1 MKSNKII
8 CFGEILWDIFEDG
21 KKLGGAPFNVTNS
34 LKDLGADVEFI
45 SRIGK
50 DFLGN
55 EILKELK
62 SRGVSTIFL
71 QEDPIYPTGKV
82 TVSIDSDGS
91 AKYEIDNDSAWD
103 YIEKEAKTVKMVSD
117 ASAFVF
123 GSLIARAKSFEALNS
138 FLKVSKFSIFD
149 INLRPPFYNQSL
161 LIDLMNK
168 SDMLKF
174 NDEELDIIASG
185 LESPFN
191 SIDKNIE
198 FIAERTKTKIICVTK
213 GKCGAVLYHHGDWF
227 YNNGYRVKVKDSVG
241 AGDSFLATL
250 INGLIEKEPL
260 QKTIDYA
267 CAMGALVANSFGANP
282 TISMNDLESF
292 IYTYKD
298 H

>member
-82 TVSIDSDGS
+82 TVSLDSDGS

-213 GKCGAVLYHHGDWF
+213 GKYGAVLYHHGDWF

>member
-8 CFGEILWDIFEDG
+8 CFGEILWDIFEEG

-82 TVSIDSDGS
+82 TVDIDSDGS

-174 NDEELDIIASG
+174 NDEELDIIANG

-213 GKCGAVLYHHGDWF
+213 GKYGAVLYHHGDWF
-227 YNNGYRVKVKDSVG
+227 YNNGYRVIVKDSAG

-282 TISMNDLESF
+282 TISKNDLESF

>member
-1 MKSNKII
+1 
-8 CFGEILWDIFEDG
+8 
-21 KKLGGAPFNVTNS
+21 VTNS

-103 YIEKEAKTVKMVSD
+103 YIEKEAKTVKIVSN

-174 NDEELDIIASG
+174 NDEELDIIANG

-198 FIAERTKTKIICVTK
+198 FIAEKTKTKIICVTK
-213 GKCGAVLYHHGDWF
+213 GKYGAVLYHHGDWF
-227 YNNGYRVKVKDSVG
+227 YNNGYKVIVKDSVG

-282 TISMNDLESF
+282 TISENDLESF

>member
-82 TVSIDSDGS
+82 TVDIDSDGS

-103 YIEKEAKTVKMVSD
+103 YIEKETKTVKMVSD

-174 NDEELDIIASG
+174 NDEELDIIANG

-213 GKCGAVLYHHGDWF
+213 GKYGAVLYHHGDWF
-227 YNNGYRVKVKDSVG
+227 YNNGYKVIVKDSVG

-282 TISMNDLESF
+282 TISKNDLESF

>member
-82 TVSIDSDGS
+82 TVDIDSNGS

-103 YIEKEAKTVKMVSD
+103 YIEKETKTVKMVSD

-174 NDEELDIIASG
+174 NDEELDIIANG

-198 FIAERTKTKIICVTK
+198 FIAEKTKTKIICVTK
-213 GKCGAVLYHHGDWF
+213 GKYGAVLYHHGDWF

>member
-71 QEDPIYPTGKV
+71 QEDPIHPTGKV
-82 TVSIDSDGS
+82 TVDIDSNGS
-91 AKYEIDNDSAWD
+91 AKYEIYNDSAWD
-103 YIEKEAKTVKMVSD
+103 YIEKETKTVKMVSD

-174 NDEELDIIASG
+174 NDEELDIIANG

-213 GKCGAVLYHHGDWF
+213 GKYGAVLYHHGDWF

>member
-82 TVSIDSDGS
+82 TVDIDSDGS
-91 AKYEIDNDSAWD
+91 AKYDIDNDSAWD

-149 INLRPPFYNQSL
+149 LNLRYPFYNQSL

-174 NDEELDIIASG
+174 NDEELDIIANG

-213 GKCGAVLYHHGDWF
+213 GKYGAVLYHHGDWF
-227 YNNGYRVKVKDSVG
+227 YNNGYRVIVKDSVG

-282 TISMNDLESF
+282 TISKNDLESF

>member
-174 NDEELDIIASG
+174 NDGELDIIASG

-213 GKCGAVLYHHGDWF
+213 GKYGAVLYHHGDWF

>member
-149 INLRPPFYNQSL
+149 INLRPPFYNQTL
-161 LIDLMNK
+161 LMKRL
-168 SDMLKF
+168 
-174 NDEELDIIASG
+174 
-185 LESPFN
+185 
-191 SIDKNIE
+191 
-198 FIAERTKTKIICVTK
+198 
-213 GKCGAVLYHHGDWF
+213 
-227 YNNGYRVKVKDSVG
+227 
-241 AGDSFLATL
+241 
-250 INGLIEKEPL
+250 
-260 QKTIDYA
+260 
-267 CAMGALVANSFGANP
+267 LVF
-282 TISMNDLESF
+282 
-292 IYTYKD
+292 
-298 H
+298 

>member
-21 KKLGGAPFNVTNS
+21 KKLGGAPFNVTSS

-213 GKCGAVLYHHGDWF
+213 GKYGAVLYHHGDWF

>member
-34 LKDLGADVEFI
+34 LKDLGADVELI

-82 TVSIDSDGS
+82 TVDIDSDGS

-174 NDEELDIIASG
+174 NDEELDIIANG

-213 GKCGAVLYHHGDWF
+213 GKYGAVLYHHGDWF
-227 YNNGYRVKVKDSVG
+227 YNNGYRVIVKDSVG

-282 TISMNDLESF
+282 TISKNDLESF

>member
-174 NDEELDIIASG
+174 NDEELDVIANG

-213 GKCGAVLYHHGDWF
+213 GKYGAVLYHHGDWF
-227 YNNGYRVKVKDSVG
+227 YNNGYRVIVKDSVG

-250 INGLIEKEPL
+250 VNGLIEKEPL

-267 CAMGALVANSFGANP
+267 CAMGALVTNSFGANP

-292 IYTYKD
+292 IYSYKD

>member
-82 TVSIDSDGS
+82 TVDIDSNGS

-103 YIEKEAKTVKMVSD
+103 YIEKETKTVKMVSD

-174 NDEELDIIASG
+174 NDEELDIIANG

-213 GKCGAVLYHHGDWF
+213 GKYGAVLYHHGDWF
-227 YNNGYRVKVKDSVG
+227 YNNGYRVIVKDSVG

-282 TISMNDLESF
+282 TISKNDLESF

>member
-82 TVSIDSDGS
+82 TVSIDFDGS

-174 NDEELDIIASG
+174 NDEELDIIANG

-213 GKCGAVLYHHGDWF
+213 GKYGAVLYHHGDWF

-292 IYTYKD
+292 IYTYKN

>member
-174 NDEELDIIASG
+174 NDEELDIIANG

-213 GKCGAVLYHHGDWF
+213 GKYGAVLYHHGDWF
-227 YNNGYRVKVKDSVG
+227 YNNGYRVIVKDSVG

-282 TISMNDLESF
+282 TISKNDLESF

>member
-174 NDEELDIIASG
+174 NDEELDIIANG

-213 GKCGAVLYHHGDWF
+213 GKYGAVLYHHGDWF

>member
-82 TVSIDSDGS
+82 TVDIDSNGS

-103 YIEKEAKTVKMVSD
+103 YIEKETKTVKMVSD

-174 NDEELDIIASG
+174 NDEELDIIANG

-213 GKCGAVLYHHGDWF
+213 GKYGAVLYHHGDWF
-227 YNNGYRVKVKDSVG
+227 YNNGYRVIVKDSVG

-282 TISMNDLESF
+282 TISENDLESF

>member
-82 TVSIDSDGS
+82 TVDIDSNGS

-103 YIEKEAKTVKMVSD
+103 YIEKETKTVKMVSD

-174 NDEELDIIASG
+174 NDEELDIIANG

-213 GKCGAVLYHHGDWF
+213 GKYGAVLYHHGDWF
-227 YNNGYRVKVKDSVG
+227 YNNGYKVIVKDSVG

-282 TISMNDLESF
+282 TISKNDLESF

>member
-103 YIEKEAKTVKMVSD
+103 YIEKETKTVKMVSD

-174 NDEELDIIASG
+174 NDEELDIIANG

-198 FIAERTKTKIICVTK
+198 FIAEKTKTKIICVTK
-213 GKCGAVLYHHGDWF
+213 GKYGAVLYHHGDWF
-227 YNNGYRVKVKDSVG
+227 YNNGYKVIVKDSVG

-282 TISMNDLESF
+282 TISKNDLESF

>member
-1 MKSNKII
+1 MDQQNM
-8 CFGEILWDIFEDG
+8 
-21 KKLGGAPFNVTNS
+21 
-34 LKDLGADVEFI
+34 
-45 SRIGK
+45 
-50 DFLGN
+50 
-55 EILKELK
+55 
-62 SRGVSTIFL
+62 
-71 QEDPIYPTGKV
+71 
-82 TVSIDSDGS
+82 
-91 AKYEIDNDSAWD
+91 EIDNDSAWD

-174 NDEELDIIASG
+174 NDEELDIIANG

-227 YNNGYRVKVKDSVG
+227 YNNGYRVIVKDSVG

-282 TISMNDLESF
+282 TISMKDLESF

>member
-213 GKCGAVLYHHGDWF
+213 GKYGAVLYHHGDWF

-250 INGLIEKEPL
+250 VNGLIEKEPL

>member
-213 GKCGAVLYHHGDWF
+213 GKYGAVLYHHGDWF

-292 IYTYKD
+292 IYTYKN

>member
-103 YIEKEAKTVKMVSD
+103 YIEKEAKTLKMVSD

-174 NDEELDIIASG
+174 NDEELDIIANG

-213 GKCGAVLYHHGDWF
+213 GKYGAVLYHHGDWF

>member
-82 TVSIDSDGS
+82 TVDIDSDGS

-103 YIEKEAKTVKMVSD
+103 YIEKETKTVKMVSD

-174 NDEELDIIASG
+174 NDEELDIIANG

-198 FIAERTKTKIICVTK
+198 FIAEKTKTKIICVTK
-213 GKCGAVLYHHGDWF
+213 GKYGAVLYHHGDWF
-227 YNNGYRVKVKDSVG
+227 YNNGYRVIVKDSVG

-282 TISMNDLESF
+282 TISKNDLESF

>member
-71 QEDPIYPTGKV
+71 QEDPIHPTGKV
-82 TVSIDSDGS
+82 TVDIDSNGS

-103 YIEKEAKTVKMVSD
+103 YIEKETKTVKMVSD

-174 NDEELDIIASG
+174 NDEELDIIANG

-213 GKCGAVLYHHGDWF
+213 GKYGAVLYHHGDWF
-227 YNNGYRVKVKDSVG
+227 YNNGYKVIVKDSVG

-282 TISMNDLESF
+282 TISKNDLESF

>member
-174 NDEELDIIASG
+174 NDEELDIIANG

-213 GKCGAVLYHHGDWF
+213 GKYGAVLYHHGDWF

-292 IYTYKD
+292 IYTYKN

>member
-103 YIEKEAKTVKMVSD
+103 YIEKETKTVKMVSD

-174 NDEELDIIASG
+174 NDEELDIIANG

-213 GKCGAVLYHHGDWF
+213 GKYGAVLYHHGDWF
-227 YNNGYRVKVKDSVG
+227 YNNGYRVIVKDSVG

-282 TISMNDLESF
+282 TISKNDLESF

>member
-174 NDEELDIIASG
+174 NDEELDIIANG

-213 GKCGAVLYHHGDWF
+213 GKYGAVLYHHGDWF
-227 YNNGYRVKVKDSVG
+227 YNNGYRVIVKDSVG

>member
-82 TVSIDSDGS
+82 TVDIDSDGS

-213 GKCGAVLYHHGDWF
+213 GKYGAVLYHHGDWF

>member
-71 QEDPIYPTGKV
+71 QEDPIHPTGKV
-82 TVSIDSDGS
+82 TVDIDSNGS

-103 YIEKEAKTVKMVSD
+103 YIEKETKTVKMVSD

-174 NDEELDIIASG
+174 NDEELDIIANG

-198 FIAERTKTKIICVTK
+198 FIAEKTKTKIICVTK
-213 GKCGAVLYHHGDWF
+213 GKYGAVLYHHGDWF
-227 YNNGYRVKVKDSVG
+227 YNNGYRVIVKDSVG

-282 TISMNDLESF
+282 TISKNDLESF

>member
-103 YIEKEAKTVKMVSD
+103 YIEKETKTVKMVSD

-174 NDEELDIIASG
+174 NDEELGIIANG

-198 FIAERTKTKIICVTK
+198 FIAEKTKTKIICVTK
-213 GKCGAVLYHHGDWF
+213 GKYGAVLYHHGDWF
-227 YNNGYRVKVKDSVG
+227 YNNGYKVIVKDSVG

-282 TISMNDLESF
+282 TISKNDLESF

>member
-82 TVSIDSDGS
+82 TVDIDSDGS

-103 YIEKEAKTVKMVSD
+103 YIVKEAKTVKMVSD

-174 NDEELDIIASG
+174 NDEELDIIANG

-191 SIDKNIE
+191 SIHKNIE
-198 FIAERTKTKIICVTK
+198 FIAEKTKTKIICVTK
-213 GKCGAVLYHHGDWF
+213 GKYGAVLYHHGHWF
-227 YNNGYRVKVKDSVG
+227 YNNGYRVIVKDSVG

>member
-82 TVSIDSDGS
+82 TVDIDSDGS

-174 NDEELDIIASG
+174 NDEELDIIANG

-227 YNNGYRVKVKDSVG
+227 YNNGYRVIVKDSVG

-282 TISMNDLESF
+282 TISKNDLESF
-292 IYTYKD
+292 IHTYKD

>member
-71 QEDPIYPTGKV
+71 QEDPIHPTGKV
-82 TVSIDSDGS
+82 TVDIDSNGS

-103 YIEKEAKTVKMVSD
+103 YIEKETKTVKMVSD

-174 NDEELDIIASG
+174 NDEELDIIANG

-213 GKCGAVLYHHGDWF
+213 GKYGAVLYHHGDWF
-227 YNNGYRVKVKDSVG
+227 YNNGYRVIVKDSVG

-282 TISMNDLESF
+282 TISKNDLESF

>member
-227 YNNGYRVKVKDSVG
+227 YNNGYRVIVKDSVG

>member
-174 NDEELDIIASG
+174 NDEELDIIANG

-213 GKCGAVLYHHGDWF
+213 GKYGAVLYHHGDWF

-292 IYTYKD
+292 IHTYKD

>member
-91 AKYEIDNDSAWD
+91 AKYEIDNESAWD
-103 YIEKEAKTVKMVSD
+103 YIEKEPKTVKMVSD

-174 NDEELDIIASG
+174 NDEELDIIANG

-213 GKCGAVLYHHGDWF
+213 GKYGAVLYHHGDWF
-227 YNNGYRVKVKDSVG
+227 YNNGYRVIVKDSVG

-282 TISMNDLESF
+282 TISKNDLESF

>member
-82 TVSIDSDGS
+82 TVDIDSDGS

-103 YIEKEAKTVKMVSD
+103 YIEKETKTVKMVSD

-174 NDEELDIIASG
+174 NDEELDIIANG

-213 GKCGAVLYHHGDWF
+213 GKYGAVLYHHGDWF
-227 YNNGYRVKVKDSVG
+227 YNNGYRVIVKDSVG

-282 TISMNDLESF
+282 TISKNDLESF